1 MKFKK
6 ILYAAAL
13 SSDSTETFRKAM
25 ELAETFDAKIHIL
38 HVVEEL
44 SPGAVAMLQWVDT
57 EKITKKHYEDFQ
69 KHSVEKIRESI
80 HEICDELFKDN
91 PSCRQ
96 RIEGITVSI
105 GYPADE
111 ILNKLE
117 DLDCDALI
125 IGTHSKGAITHAFLG
140 SVAERVLRRI
150 RKPAIVLPL
159 D

>member
-6 ILYAAAL
+6 ILYAADL
-13 SSDSTETFRKAM
+13 SADSNDTFSKAM
-25 ELAETFDAKIHIL
+25 DLAETFDAKLHIL

-44 SPGAVAMLQWVDT
+44 PPGAVAMLQWVNT

-69 KHSVEKIRESI
+69 THGVEKIRASI
-80 HEICDELFKDN
+80 HEICDEVFKDR

-111 ILNKLE
+111 ILKKLD
-117 DLDCDALI
+117 DLGCDALI
-125 IGTHSKGAITHAFLG
+125 MGTHGKGAITHAFLG
-140 SVAERVLRRI
+140 STAERVLRRV
-150 RKPAIVLPL
+150 RKPAIVLPMA
-159 D
+159 